1 MWAQKEISGKCPK
14 VLADTEEALGSWAP
28 HYWSAVPRRSRE
40 DLAGIPCY

>member
-28 HYWSAVPRRSRE
+28 QYWSAVPRRSRE